1 MEKRILDYTE
11 WQDTAD
17 TLHLFLQMA
26 GKVKIERSDKR
37 PGWAHVRMP
46 LTIDGIGTG
55 IIPGDASSFEIYFNL
70 RQHHVDVQ
78 NTNGSKSRIP
88 LQDGLSVADF
98 YAQLMGA
105 LDYIGAPT
113 RINTTPQEFHDN
125 TPFDQDTK
133 HHSWDRQ
140 AVALYLDHLH
150 FAYRCLSRFLAPFR
164 GKVFTPQY
172 WFGTMDLS
180 GSVFAGQA
188 APYSGTDVIGVNCFD
203 EKFVE
208 YGFWPGDVAMSKPA
222 FYGMPYPFM
231 AGIDSYATLLKPD
244 KAVFQPQM
252 NEFILTLEDAF
263 AAPDP
268 EQAVVDMCRSSFEIV
283 QRIDRWDGLDW
294 ITEPMTY
301 PAASSPG

>member
-1 MEKRILDYTE
+1 MDKRILDYTQ

-37 PGWAHVRMP
+37 PGWGHIRMP
-46 LTIDGIGTG
+46 LTVDGIGTG
-55 IIPGDASSFEIYFNL
+55 TIRGDGSSFEIYFNL

-113 RINTTPQEFHDN
+113 RINTTPQEFHDT
-125 TPFDQDTK
+125 TPFEQDTK
-133 HHSWDRQ
+133 YRSWDRQ
-140 AVALYLDHLH
+140 AIAVYLDNLH
-150 FAYRCLSRFLAPFR
+150 FAYRSLSRFLSPFR
-164 GKVFTPQY
+164 GKVDMPHY
-172 WFGTMDLS
+172 WFGTMDLA

-188 APYSGTDVIGVNCFD
+188 APYSGTDVIGANCFD
-203 EKFVE
+203 EKFME
-208 YGFWPGDVAMSKPA
+208 YGFWPGDVKMSKPA

-231 AGIDSYATLLKPD
+231 AEIGSYASMLEPD
-244 KAVFQPQM
+244 RARFQPQM

-263 AAPDP
+263 AAQDP
-268 EQAVVDMCRSSFEIV
+268 EQAVVEMCRSSFEIV
-283 QRIDRWDGLDW
+283 QRIDRWSDLDW
-294 ITEPMTY
+294 ISEPLTY
-301 PAASSPG
+301 PAVSA